1 MAVTKGGKA
10 RMFANGHPLVFSGAL
25 DRIVGRP
32 PPRTGD
38 CIVLADGA
46 EKVIAWGMYNSVSM
60 FRVRCAGRPC
70 LSASPWPM
78 LPRGLVP
85 LSQQGCAGTA
95 GLVKP
100 PGIPQIKKCLHWIVA
115 CRLRQESRLLG
126 TPGT

>member
-46 EKVIAWGMYNSVSM
+46 EKVIAWGVYNSVSM
-60 FRVRCAGRPC
+60 FRVRCAGWPC
-70 LSASPWPM
+70 LSASPGQCYQEGWF
-78 LPRGLVP
+78 
-85 LSQQGCAGTA
+85 SSAA
-95 GLVKP
+95 GLCRDCVAGEATGDTANKR
-100 PGIPQIKKCLHWIVA
+100 CLRWIVV

-126 TPGT
+126 APGT